1 MSDSS
6 LNNERPDSF
15 LGYYVEAPRALYHIA
30 SDDSIGKVRIENLDD
45 ISIFDYNG
53 RIQKLEQVK
62 YKSPCNLTDYSK
74 DLWNT
79 LYNWFCKIESSNKD
93 NICSDIKFVIYSWG
107 KCEIGNLANDFLN
120 IKNKNDF
127 DGIWKKQEEY
137 FKEKD
142 DKNEIKQY
150 FNKLNTNKEILKFI
164 LNSFY
169 IEQPIKSSSED
180 FIDMLT
186 IKYGETF
193 KPINNFNVY
202 IKGRFGI
209 DLENPKL
216 KTEKIIEI
224 TRQQFNF
231 YKDRYD
237 RLNAYELVDSF
248 NIETEKIENLKD
260 SLMVKQLEEVN
271 LNDSVDNAIRD
282 SIAWEILCADC
293 SADGYINEQ
302 DINQIYFD
310 AKNEWKEHRNYLS
323 RQNQEY
329 DGADLYDR
337 CCNEGENIKPK
348 RLTIHG
354 SQKRV
359 ARGIYNTLANKPV
372 SHDYSVGWHYQYEDK
387 FKDFYENNI

>member
-1 MSDSS
+1 MSNSS
-6 LNNERPDSF
+6 FKNERLDSF
-15 LGYYVEAPRALYHIA
+15 LGYYVEAPRALYHIV

-45 ISIFDYNG
+45 ISIFDYEG
-53 RIQKLEQVK
+53 RIKKLEQVK

-79 LYNWFCKIESSNKD
+79 LYNWLCIIENTNKD
-93 NICSDIKFVIYSWG
+93 NICSNIKFVIYSWG
-107 KCEIGNLANDFLN
+107 KCEIGNLANDFLS
-120 IKNKNDF
+120 IKNKDNF
-127 DGIWKKQEEY
+127 DEIWKKQEEY

-142 DKNEIKQY
+142 DDNEIKQY
-150 FNKLNTNKEILKFI
+150 FNKLNTNKELLKFI

-186 IKYGETF
+186 NKYGETF
-193 KPINNFNVY
+193 KLINNFNVY
-202 IKGRFGI
+202 IKGCFGI

-216 KTEKIIEI
+216 KTEKVIEI
-224 TRQQFNF
+224 TRQQFDF

-237 RLNAYELVDSF
+237 RLNAYDLVDSF
-248 NIETEKIENLKD
+248 SIETQKIENLKA

-271 LNDSVDNAIRD
+271 LNDSVDTAIRD
-282 SIAWEILCADC
+282 YIAWEILCADC
-293 SADGYINEQ
+293 STDGYINEQ
-302 DINQIYFD
+302 DINQIYYD
-310 AKNEWKEHRNYLS
+310 AKTEWEEHRNYLS

-329 DGADLYDR
+329 DGADLYYR

-348 RLTIHG
+348 RLTIRG

-372 SHDYSVGWHYQYEDK
+372 NHYCSVGWHYQYEDK

>member
-1 MSDSS
+1 MNNFS

-15 LGYYVEAPRALYHIA
+15 LGYYVEAPRALYHIV

-45 ISIFDYNG
+45 ISIFDYKG

-79 LYNWFCKIESSNKD
+79 LYNWFCTIESSNKD
-93 NICSDIKFVIYSWG
+93 NICSDIKFAIYSWG
-107 KCEIGNLANDFLN
+107 KCEIGNLANDFIN

-127 DGIWKKQEEY
+127 DRIWKKQEEY

-142 DKNEIKQY
+142 DDNEIKQY
-150 FNKLNTNKEILKFI
+150 FNKLNTNKELLKFI

-169 IEQPIKSSSED
+169 IEQPVKSSSED
-180 FIDMLT
+180 FLQMLT
-186 IKYGETF
+186 NKYGGTF

-202 IKGRFGI
+202 IKGCFGI
-209 DLENPKL
+209 ELENPKL

-237 RLNAYELVDSF
+237 RLNEYQLVDSLK
-248 NIETEKIENLKD
+248 IEIEKIENLKD
-260 SLMVKQLEEVN
+260 SLMVKQLQEVN
-271 LNDSVDNAIRD
+271 LNDSIETAIRD
-282 SIAWEILCADC
+282 SIAWEILCTDC
-293 SADGYINEQ
+293 SVSGYINEL
-302 DINQIYFD
+302 DINQIYYD

-323 RQNQEY
+323 RQNKEY

-348 RLTIHG
+348 RLTIRG

-359 ARGIYNTLANKPV
+359 ARGIYNVLANKPV
-372 SHDYSVGWHYQYEDK
+372 NHDYSVGWHYQYEDK